1 MLQNEFI
8 IYVSDNFIK
17 KLNIVLFFYIDGMI
31 IYIKNLKLLIVI
43 LFYEHNI
50 ENENT
55 DYWN

>member
-17 KLNIVLFFYIDGMI
+17 KLNIVVYFYIDGMI